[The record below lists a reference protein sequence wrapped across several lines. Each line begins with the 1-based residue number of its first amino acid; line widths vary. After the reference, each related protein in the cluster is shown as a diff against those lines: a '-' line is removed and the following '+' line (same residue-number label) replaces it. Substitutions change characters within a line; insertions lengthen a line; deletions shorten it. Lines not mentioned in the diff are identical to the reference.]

1 MAYCSL
7 AWEYTSIKL
16 ILIFNIFFA
25 NQILMIMKRGKH
37 ICETLKG
44 IRREI
49 AEANEIDYSPTPCN
63 HEGDCAGTCPACER
77 EMRWLESQLRLRQSL
92 GKAVTIA
99 GLSLGA
105 ASLVSCN
112 SCSMFQTSGKIAD
125 PDQAVLTDST
135 DEPEVEMGEVP
146 DSTYCYIDTINAPE

>member
-1 MAYCSL
+1 
-7 AWEYTSIKL
+7 
-16 ILIFNIFFA
+16 
-25 NQILMIMKRGKH
+25 MKRGKQ

-63 HEGDCAGTCPACER
+63 HEGDCAGTCPACES
-77 EMRWLESQLRLRQSL
+77 ETRWLESQLRLRQSL

-99 GLSLGA
+99 GLTLGA

-112 SCSMFQTSGKIAD
+112 SCSVFHPKGKVVV
-125 PDQAVLTDST
+125 PDRPVMVDSI
-135 DEPEVEMGEVP
+135 DEPEIGKVP
-146 DSTYCYIDTINAPE
+146 DTSYLHQSEPQDLMNNE